1 MWSCSVVIG
10 YTKYKWKK
18 RSDILTPVTAVFTS
32 YAAAHCRLLGFVF
45 SYYTC
50 PNVPSYYHQA
60 NCSLAS
66 FNSMHAHMILNILLR
81 RKKVGFNATIREN
94 RIIVNRYH
102 HKARD
107 SGWTGKTRRGGGIWR
122 SYLILLMTLK
132 KLSIAFTDHRL
143 ASLAITS
150 IR

>member
-1 MWSCSVVIG
+1 MWSCKRSYRIQSE
-10 YTKYKWKK
+10 KK

-66 FNSMHAHMILNILLR
+66 FNSYACTHMILNIFVTP
-81 RKKVGFNATIREN
+81 KESWFQCN
-94 RIIVNRYH
+94 H
-102 HKARD
+102 P
-107 SGWTGKTRRGGGIWR
+107 
-122 SYLILLMTLK
+122 
-132 KLSIAFTDHRL
+132 
-143 ASLAITS
+143 
-150 IR
+150 